1 MDNRCQDIL
10 LQQFGTCLS
19 STLVDSIMSMDGR
32 TSGSKVWPGPEP
44 GWQMLIRIFW
54 EPSKLLACQ
63 ELKGTPFLRSFQAFV
78 VRSWQRQEQVY
89 LSVFWPFPQ
98 ALQHLSLKMPS
109 RGWVQFPSW
118 ASEKPSL
125 DKDHIMKD
133 RSITCSVG
141 SDWGGVFFPC
151 LSYLYPS

>member
-1 MDNRCQDIL
+1 MHSPHLPTERNSLTYLLRMDNRCQDIL

-44 GWQMLIRIFW
+44 GWQMLIRTFW

-63 ELKGTPFLRSFQAFV
+63 ELKGTPFLRIFQAFV
-78 VRSWQRQEQVY
+78 GRSRQRQEQVY
-89 LSVFWPFPQ
+89 LSVWPFPQ
-98 ALQHLSLKMPS
+98 ALQHLS
-109 RGWVQFPSW
+109 W
-118 ASEKPSL
+118 ASEKLSL
-125 DKDHIMKD
+125 DKDIHHIMKD

-141 SDWGGVFFPC
+141 SD
-151 LSYLYPS
+151 